1 MSFARVNCIF
11 SLTLTV
17 NFRGPESET
26 QILGFQTSNQDQSE
40 VEMGTTRRYDNVSR
54 SAKRDFRA
62 SRSTDMR
69 KHLLTFLDDCL
80 EHPSQTALASRRGLR
95 ASRWSYGRLRTT
107 AFQFARELEGL
118 GIVKGDRVLFWANNS
133 PEWVASFFGCLL
145 RGVIVVP
152 LDVESSIQFGL
163 RVQSQ
168 VEAKLLLLN
177 EEHKQGLQSSVPT
190 LNIED
195 LSDVIAHHP
204 ADPYSTTVIS
214 EDDIA
219 EIIFTSGTTA
229 EPKGVCL
236 THRNLLSNISPIE
249 REIEKYLKYERFF
262 HPIRFLNLLPLSHV
276 FGQFMGMFVPQ
287 LLAGEVHFQDSL
299 TPSEIVESCKRYR
312 ISVLVSVPRVLDTL
326 RSKIERDYELRS
338 KGESFRRD
346 LLAADTQSFLKRWWT
361 FRRVHRQFGWKFWS
375 LLSGGASLAPETEA
389 FWRRLGYAVVQGYGM
404 TEAAALI
411 TVNHPF
417 SLSRRSIGKTLPG
430 QELKL
435 DEHGE
440 ILIRGENVSPGYWGG
455 ELRPITGEH
464 GWLRTGDVGE
474 MDEQGNL
481 YFKGRK
487 KDVIVTAAGLNIYPD
502 DLEAALNSQEEVR
515 DSAVVALETQ
525 QGPEAYALLL
535 LRDDKTDVATVVKR
549 ANGLLNPYQQI
560 RRWAIWPGND
570 FPRTP
575 TQKIRKAAVIEKVK
589 EWATGENQ
597 VTARAGDGKPI
608 THSFISEAVARI
620 GGESIARLD
629 PAANLE
635 TDLKLDSL
643 GRVELLGALED
654 HYQVDIDEAAFTGA
668 TTVGDIERMIREG
681 SAEHAVKYSY
691 PRWAHRFPIPWIRRA
706 ILSLVILPLTR
717 WMSRA
722 TVKGTES
729 LRNLSVPVLFIAN
742 HITMIDAA
750 LVLLAIP
757 PRFQKRL
764 AVAMEG
770 EVLGAWRRPPSG
782 TNLLRRLILFA
793 KYILV
798 VSLFNVFPLPQKS
811 GFRKSFAYAG
821 ELMDRG
827 YNVLIFPEGARTP
840 DGEMKPFKEG
850 IGFLAKQLNVPIIPI
865 GIKGLFEL
873 KKEGKKFAR
882 KNQIEVSIGES
893 VSFSRRDGPEEITRT
908 LQAKTKELSAKG

>member
-1 MSFARVNCIF
+1 
-11 SLTLTV
+11 
-17 NFRGPESET
+17 
-26 QILGFQTSNQDQSE
+26 
-40 VEMGTTRRYDNVSR
+40 
-54 SAKRDFRA
+54 
-62 SRSTDMR
+62 MR
-69 KHLLTFLDDCL
+69 NHLLSFLDDCL
-80 EHPSQTALASRRGLR
+80 EHPSETALASLRGLR
-95 ASRWSYGRLRTT
+95 ISRWSYARLRTT
-107 AFQFARELEGL
+107 AFQFARELEAL
-118 GIVKGDRVLFWANNS
+118 GISKGDRVLFWANNS

-152 LDVESSIQFGL
+152 LDAESSIEFAA

-168 VEAKLLLLN
+168 VQAKLLLVNGNRKDVLDSAIPALHI
-177 EEHKQGLQSSVPT
+177 EELSDIVAHQSSDSYPT
-190 LNIED
+190 
-195 LSDVIAHHP
+195 S
-204 ADPYSTTVIS
+204 SIS
-214 EDDIA
+214 EVDIA

-229 EPKGVCL
+229 DPKGVCL
-236 THRNLLSNISPIE
+236 THRNLLANIRPLE
-249 REIEKYLKYERFF
+249 REIKKYLKYERFF

-299 TPSEIVESCKRYR
+299 NPSEIIESCKKHR
-312 ISVLVSVPRVLDTL
+312 ISVLVSVPRVLETL
-326 RSKIERDYELRS
+326 RSKIERDFDLR
-338 KGESFRRD
+338 GERESLQRD
-346 LLAADTQSFLKRWWT
+346 LLAAENQPFLRRWWT

-375 LLSGGASLAPETEA
+375 LLSGGASLSPETEA

-417 SLSRRSIGKTLPG
+417 NLSRRSIGKTMPG
-430 QELKL
+430 QEVKL

-455 ELRPITGEH
+455 ELRPITSDH

-502 DLEAALNSQEEVR
+502 DLEAALNSQAEVR
-515 DSAVVALETQ
+515 DSTFVALETP
-525 QGPEAYALLL
+525 QGPEAYALLI
-535 LRDDKTDVATVVKR
+535 LRDEKTDPATVVKR
-549 ANGLLNPYQQI
+549 ANNLLSPYQQI
-560 RRWAIWPGND
+560 RRWAIWPAED

-575 TQKIRKAAVIEKVK
+575 TQKIRKPAVIKKIK
-589 EWATGENQ
+589 EWSSDDGQ
-597 VTARAGDGKPI
+597 STAGGGDGKSTTP
-608 THSFISEAVARI
+608 SFISEAVSRI
-620 GGESIARLD
+620 GGESFARLD

-635 TDLKLDSL
+635 SDLKLDSL

-681 SAEHAVKYSY
+681 SVERAVRYVY
-691 PRWAHRFPIPWIRRA
+691 PRWAQSFPVTWIRA
-706 ILSLVILPLTR
+706 AVLYLVILPLTR

-722 TVKGTES
+722 TVTGKEQI
-729 LRNLSVPVLFIAN
+729 RNVSGPVLFISN

-757 PRFQKRL
+757 SGFQGKL

-770 EVLGAWRRPPSG
+770 EVLGGWRRPPSG
-782 TNLLRRLILFA
+782 TGLLQRLILFA

-827 YNVLIFPEGARTP
+827 YSVLIFPEGARTP

-850 IGFLAKQLNVPIIPI
+850 IGFLAKQLNVPIVPL
-865 GIKGLFEL
+865 GIQGLFEL
-873 KKEGKKFAR
+873 KKAGRKFAR
-882 KNQIEVSIGES
+882 KNEIKVSMGEPL
-893 VSFSRRDGPEEITRT
+893 SFSRSDEPEMITRT
-908 LQAKTKELSAKG
+908 LEAKSKELSAEG